1 MAPIV
6 AWLTLYHVPR
16 FAFVIHHPILKNRVF
31 FCPLDAVSDLT
42 GFQNMSGLD
51 QQETVCFSEGGYGKN
66 PKTPRLS

>member
-16 FAFVIHHPILKNRVF
+16 FGFVIHHPILKNRVF
-31 FCPLDAVSDLT
+31 FCPVDPNQTLRVLEILRVSTRL
-42 GFQNMSGLD
+42 
-51 QQETVCFSEGGYGKN
+51 SEGVHGKN